1 MYTISAFL
9 VHRGR
14 CPPTDSTQ
22 AHLHFPGM
30 DDMKTHIDID
40 EDLLAKAMKLGRHRS
55 KRAAVQAALQ
65 AYVSWQLRKQLLDLQ
80 GKIRWEGDLDQ
91 MRGRIKEKKS

>member
-1 MYTISAFL
+1 
-9 VHRGR
+9 
-14 CPPTDSTQ
+14 
-22 AHLHFPGM
+22 M

-40 EDLLAKAMKLGRHRS
+40 EELLTKAIKLGRHRS

-91 MRGRIKEKKS
+91 MRGRIKETKS